1 MSLIGPNYIEQ
12 ISATLE
18 LKKYQIEAVLSL
30 TAEGSTVPFIARY
43 RKEATGNLDEKEIRD
58 ILELQGKIEALYKA
72 KVTAINGITEQG
84 KLTPELE
91 ASIIACE
98 TLKAVEEI
106 YKPYRLKRKTKAMIA
121 LEKGFGVVAE
131 YLKHNNTI
139 QIPEELS
146 QKYSEEEITDGVV
159 EIIASEIVID
169 TDHRHFITVSI
180 EKTGTATAKKKSEK
194 MLEKLDATAQKQVY
208 KFDTYGEFTRKVSL
222 LKPYQTLAL
231 NRGENLGILSVS
243 LDVDEEVF
251 EEFVREIIRTKPH
264 EVYLRGITLG
274 YKNLYES
281 VENEIRG
288 NLTELAELD
297 AVKTFAGNLRNLL
310 MTKPEYGKRI
320 LAIDPGFRTGCKLA
334 ILDILGNPIYFDKI
348 YLDSTREASE
358 KLQKIVERNPVDV
371 IVVGNGTG
379 SSETIEL
386 LTLCL
391 ASIPTYVVSEAGA
404 SVYSASDVASQEFPS
419 LDVTDRGTIS
429 IGRRY
434 IDPLSELVKIPPQ
447 SIGVGMYQHD
457 VSEKTLA
464 EKLGY
469 VIEDVVNAVWIN
481 ANSAS
486 AFVLTYISG
495 LNKKS
500 AQKLSENRPY
510 HSRKSIKKVLGEK
523 SYEQAIG
530 FLRVPGSPEALDNTD
545 IHPDQYELAY
555 TLIEEKITSREY
567 PQHESRLKK
576 IYPEVNPGTLDFIW
590 QSYESLGR
598 DPRTESTAM
607 VSTKKLTLETVW
619 VGDILD
625 GVVRNVVAFGA
636 FVDVGLKNDGLV
648 HISEIVDRYIRD
660 PNEVLEVGQ
669 KVRVKITKIEKETG
683 KIQLSIKQAQ

>member
-1 MSLIGPNYIEQ
+1 MPLLEPNYIDE
-12 ISATLE
+12 ISSTLE
-18 LKKYQIEAVLSL
+18 LKKFQIEAVLTL

-58 ILELQGKIEALYKA
+58 ILELQGKIESLYKT

-131 YLKHNNTI
+131 YLKKNNAI
-139 QIPEELS
+139 RIPDEL
-146 QKYSEEEITDGVV
+146 KKEYMEEEILDGVV
-159 EIIASEIVID
+159 EIIAAEIVISPD
-169 TDHRHFITVSI
+169 LRHFVTSSI
-180 EKTGTATAKKKSEK
+180 EKTGIVTSKRKSEK
-194 MLEKLDATAQKQVY
+194 MLEKLDPASKKQVY
-208 KFDTYGEFTRKVSL
+208 KFDTYAEFSRKVSL
-222 LKPYQTLAL
+222 LKPYQILAL

-251 EEFVREIIRTKPH
+251 DEFVHEIIRTKPH
-264 EVYLRGITLG
+264 EVYLRAITLG
-274 YKNLYES
+274 YKTLYES

-288 NLTELAELD
+288 NLTEIGELD
-297 AVKTFAGNLRNLL
+297 AVGTFSQNLMSLL
-310 MTKPEYGKRI
+310 MTKPEYGKKI
-320 LAIDPGFRTGCKLA
+320 LAIDPGFRTGCKIA
-334 ILDILGNPIYFDKI
+334 VLDTLGNPVVFDKI
-348 YLDSTREASE
+348 YLDSPREATE
-358 KLQKIVERNPVDV
+358 KLEKLVAKNPVDV

-379 SSETIEL
+379 SQETIEFL
-386 LTLCL
+386 GSCL
-391 ASIPTYVVSEAGA
+391 STIPTYVVSEAGA
-404 SVYSASDVASQEFPS
+404 SVYSASDVASQEFPT

-457 VSEKTLA
+457 VSEKVLA

-469 VIEDVVNAVWIN
+469 VIEDVVNAVGIN
-481 ANSAS
+481 VNSAS
-486 AFVLTYISG
+486 AFVLNYISG

-510 HSRKSIKKVLGEK
+510 HSRKSIKKKLGEK

-530 FLRVPGSPEALDNTD
+530 FLRVPDSPEPLDNTD

-567 PQHESRLKK
+567 PQQRERLQN
-576 IYPEVNPGTLDFIW
+576 IYPDVTPATIDFIW
-590 QSYESLGR
+590 KSYESIGR

-619 VGDILD
+619 IWDILD

-660 PNEVLEVGQ
+660 PKEVLEVGQ
-669 KVRVKITKIEKETG
+669 KVRVKVTNIDKETW
-683 KIQLSIKQAQ
+683 KIQLSIRQAN

>member
-1 MSLIGPNYIEQ
+1 MPLLEPNYIEE
-12 ISATLE
+12 ISTHLE
-18 LKKYQIEAVLSL
+18 LKNFQIESVLAL

-58 ILELQGKIEALYKA
+58 ILELQGKIESLYKA

-131 YLKHNNTI
+131 YLKKNNAI

-146 QKYSEEEITDGVV
+146 KNYSEAEVLDGVV
-159 EIIASEIVID
+159 EIIAADIVID
-169 TDHRHFITVSI
+169 TDHRHFITSSI
-180 EKTGTATAKKKSEK
+180 EKTGIATAKKKSEK
-194 MLEKLDATAQKQVY
+194 MLEKLDPTAQKQVY
-208 KFDTYGEFTRKVSL
+208 KFDTYAEFSRKISL
-222 LKPYQTLAL
+222 LKPYQILAL
-231 NRGENLGILSVS
+231 NRGANLGILSVS
-243 LDVDEEVF
+243 LDVDDEAF
-251 EEFVREIIRTKPH
+251 EEFVSGIIRAKPH

-281 VENEIRG
+281 VENEIRS
-288 NLTELAELD
+288 NLTEIWELD
-297 AVKTFAGNLRNLL
+297 AIKTFSGNLRNLL
-310 MTKPEYGKRI
+310 MTKPEYGKRL

-334 ILDILGNPIYFDKI
+334 ILDTLGNPIHFDKI

-358 KLQKIVERNPVDV
+358 KLQKITEKYPVDV

-386 LTLCL
+386 LGSCL
-391 ASIPTYVVSEAGA
+391 SKIPTYVVSEAGA

-447 SIGVGMYQHD
+447 SIWVGMYQHD
-457 VSEKTLA
+457 VSEKILA

-469 VIEDVVNAVWIN
+469 VIEDVVNAVWVN
-481 ANSAS
+481 VNSAS

-530 FLRVPGSPEALDNTD
+530 FLRVPGSPEPLDNTD
-545 IHPDQYELAY
+545 IHPDQYELAH
-555 TLIEEKITSREY
+555 TVISEKITSREY
-567 PQHESRLKK
+567 SQYESKLKSLWSDVS
-576 IYPEVNPGTLDFIW
+576 PWTLDFIW
-590 QSYESLGR
+590 ESYESLGR

-619 VGDILD
+619 VGDIVD

-683 KIQLSIKQAQ
+683 KIQLSIRQAV

>member
-1 MSLIGPNYIEQ
+1 MDSLLPYQGMTEKRILHYSFLIVQYLMPLLEPNYIDE
-12 ISATLE
+12 ISTALE
-18 LKKYQIEAVLSL
+18 LKKYQTEAVLTL

-58 ILELQGKIEALYKA
+58 ILELQGKIESLYKV

-121 LEKGFGVVAE
+121 LEKGFGVVSE
-131 YLKHNNTI
+131 YLRKNNVI
-139 QIPEELS
+139 QIPDEL
-146 QKYSEEEITDGVV
+146 KKDYTEEEILDGVV
-159 EIIASEIVID
+159 EIIAAEIVID
-169 TDHRHFITVSI
+169 SDLRHFVTSSI
-180 EKTGTATAKKKSEK
+180 EMTGIVTSKKKSEK
-194 MLEKLDATAQKQVY
+194 MLEKLDPASRKQVY
-208 KFDTYGEFTRKVSL
+208 KFDTYREFSRKVSL
-222 LKPYQTLAL
+222 LKPYQILAL

-251 EEFVREIIRTKPH
+251 DEFVHEAFKVPHPSSPMRGGAEILPLVGGARGGTPH
-264 EVYLRGITLG
+264 PLYLRAITLG
-274 YKNLYES
+274 YKTLYES

-288 NLTELAELD
+288 NLTEIGELD
-297 AVKTFAGNLRNLL
+297 AVGTFSQNLMSLL

-320 LAIDPGFRTGCKLA
+320 LAIDPGFRTGCKIA
-334 ILDILGNPIYFDKI
+334 ILDTLGNPIVFDKI
-348 YLDSTREASE
+348 YLDSPREATE
-358 KLQKIVERNPVDV
+358 KLMKIVTKNPVDV

-379 SSETIEL
+379 SQETIEL
-386 LTLCL
+386 LGNCLSTL
-391 ASIPTYVVSEAGA
+391 PTYVVSEAGA
-404 SVYSASDVASQEFPS
+404 SVYSASDVASQEFPT

-457 VSEKTLA
+457 VSEKVLA

-469 VIEDVVNAVWIN
+469 VIEDVVNAVGVN
-481 ANSAS
+481 VNSAS
-486 AFVLTYISG
+486 AFVLNYISG

-530 FLRVPGSPEALDNTD
+530 FLRVPDSPEPLDNTD

-567 PQHESRLKK
+567 PQQRERLQS
-576 IYPEVNPGTLDFIW
+576 IYPDVTPATIDFIW
-590 QSYESLGR
+590 KSYESIGR

-607 VSTKKLTLETVW
+607 VSTKKLTLETV
-619 VGDILD
+619 
-625 GVVRNVVAFGA
+625 
-636 FVDVGLKNDGLV
+636 
-648 HISEIVDRYIRD
+648 
-660 PNEVLEVGQ
+660 
-669 KVRVKITKIEKETG
+669 
-683 KIQLSIKQAQ
+683 

>member
-1 MSLIGPNYIEQ
+1 MSLIEPNYIEQ

-18 LKKYQIEAVLSL
+18 LKKYQTEAVLSL

-91 ASIIACE
+91 SSIINCE

-131 YLKHNNTI
+131 YLKQNNTI
-139 QIPEELS
+139 HIPEELS

-159 EIIASEIVID
+159 EIIAAEIVID
-169 TDHRHFITVSI
+169 TDHRHFITSRVGT
-180 EKTGTATAKKKSEK
+180 TGIATAKKKSEK

-208 KFDTYGEFTRKVSL
+208 KFDTYAEFTRKISL

-243 LDVDEEVF
+243 LDVDDEVF

-264 EVYLRGITLG
+264 EVYFRGITLG

-288 NLTELAELD
+288 SLTELAELD
-297 AVKTFAGNLRNLL
+297 AVSTFAKNLRNLL

-334 ILDILGNPIYFDKI
+334 ILDTLGNPIYFDKI

-386 LTLCL
+386 LTICL

-469 VIEDVVNAVWIN
+469 VIEDVVNAVWVN
-481 ANSAS
+481 VNSAS

-530 FLRVPGSPEALDNTD
+530 FLRVPNSPEPLDNTD

-567 PQHESRLKK
+567 PQHESSLKK
-576 IYPEVNPGTLDFIW
+576 IYPDVNPGTLDFIW

-625 GVVRNVVAFGA
+625 WVVRNVVAFGA

-683 KIQLSIKQAQ
+683 KIQLSIRQAK

>member
-1 MSLIGPNYIEQ
+1 MSLIEPNYIEQ

-18 LKKYQIEAVLSL
+18 LKKYQTEAVLSL

-91 ASIIACE
+91 SSIINCE

-131 YLKHNNTI
+131 YLKQNNTI
-139 QIPEELS
+139 HIPEELS

-159 EIIASEIVID
+159 EIIAAEIVID
-169 TDHRHFITVSI
+169 TDHRHFITSRVGT
-180 EKTGTATAKKKSEK
+180 TGIATAKKKSEK

-208 KFDTYGEFTRKVSL
+208 KFDTYAEFTRKISL

-243 LDVDEEVF
+243 LDVDDEVF

-264 EVYLRGITLG
+264 EVYFRGITLG

-288 NLTELAELD
+288 SLTELAELD
-297 AVKTFAGNLRNLL
+297 AVSTFAKNLRNLL

-334 ILDILGNPIYFDKI
+334 ILDTLGNPIYFDKI

-386 LTLCL
+386 LTICL

-469 VIEDVVNAVWIN
+469 VIEDVVNAV
-481 ANSAS
+481 
-486 AFVLTYISG
+486 
-495 LNKKS
+495 
-500 AQKLSENRPY
+500 
-510 HSRKSIKKVLGEK
+510 
-523 SYEQAIG
+523 
-530 FLRVPGSPEALDNTD
+530 
-545 IHPDQYELAY
+545 
-555 TLIEEKITSREY
+555 
-567 PQHESRLKK
+567 
-576 IYPEVNPGTLDFIW
+576 
-590 QSYESLGR
+590 
-598 DPRTESTAM
+598 
-607 VSTKKLTLETVW
+607 
-619 VGDILD
+619 
-625 GVVRNVVAFGA
+625 
-636 FVDVGLKNDGLV
+636 
-648 HISEIVDRYIRD
+648 
-660 PNEVLEVGQ
+660 
-669 KVRVKITKIEKETG
+669 
-683 KIQLSIKQAQ
+683 